1 MTNDNK
7 TSLTDKELEEWI
19 NLNEQ
24 LHIDQSTGKLYREN
38 IGPYEKFKAMFLTNP
53 LVPIGMACTTASLAM
68 GLRKFTEGA
77 KNQGFWMGCRVGF
90 QGLTV
95 VALCVGAVMADRQ
108 QAQRRIEQ
116 SQKDTKVDS

>member
-1 MTNDNK
+1 M
-7 TSLTDKELEEWI
+7 
-19 NLNEQ
+19 NEQ
-24 LHIDQSTGKLYREN
+24 LSIDQSTGKRYREHV
-38 IGPYEKFKAMFLTNP
+38 GAYEKFKDMFLTNP

-95 VALCVGAVMADRQ
+95 FALCVGAVLAERQ
-108 QAQRRIEQ
+108 QAQRRLELA
-116 SQKDTKVDS
+116 QKDGKSGP